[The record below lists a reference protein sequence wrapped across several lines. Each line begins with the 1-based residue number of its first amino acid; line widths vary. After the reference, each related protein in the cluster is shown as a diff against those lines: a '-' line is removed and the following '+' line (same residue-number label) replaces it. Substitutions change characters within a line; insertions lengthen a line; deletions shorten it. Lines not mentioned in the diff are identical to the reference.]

1 MDFYVSWYLG
11 DPFYSVYD
19 DDCAMLVSITSV
31 ARDWTIDRFPRLPR
45 RLMIDSGGYRFAI
58 APQEALSPAQ
68 VLKRQLD
75 LLNGSSI
82 PTIICA
88 RDYPILDKSLSSSER
103 DRCITQTIAYA
114 YELKNLIDREGIPS
128 NVTPLAVVQGYDID
142 SLVYCAQ
149 ELLAIG
155 FPLYGIG
162 SMAELRQHQLIMER
176 VSAVGEVVGVKKL
189 HVFGV
194 SVIQTVQAFR
204 KIGIHSI
211 DSARPA
217 KAAAYNEILYS
228 DPYRRFGISE
238 PHSTKKKRFPRH
250 RRLSKPL
257 PCDCPV
263 CQEDARQ
270 ILVTGRRE
278 NIRSRALHN
287 YHHLKQVFT
296 T

>member
-11 DPFYSVYD
+11 DPFYPVYD
-19 DDCAMLVSITSV
+19 DDCAMLISITSV
-31 ARDWTIDRFPRLPR
+31 TRDWTIDRFPRLPK

-58 APQEALSPAQ
+58 APQEALLPAQ
-68 VLKRQLD
+68 VLQRQLG
-75 LLNGSSI
+75 LLNGLSI

-88 RDYPILDKSLSSSER
+88 RDYPILDKSLRSSEK
-103 DRCITQTIAYA
+103 DQCITQTIAYA
-114 YELKNLIDREGIPS
+114 YELKKLIEREGIPG
-128 NVTPLAVVQGYDID
+128 NVTPLAVIQGYNID

-149 ELLAIG
+149 ELLTIG

-162 SMAELRQHQLIMER
+162 SLSELRQHQLIMER
-176 VSAVGEVVGVKKL
+176 VSAVGDVVGVEKL

-228 DPYRRFGISE
+228 NPYRRFGILE
-238 PHSTKKKRFPRH
+238 PHLAKKKRFPSH

-263 CQEDARQ
+263 CREDAMQ

-278 NIRSRALHN
+278 NIRSRAMHN